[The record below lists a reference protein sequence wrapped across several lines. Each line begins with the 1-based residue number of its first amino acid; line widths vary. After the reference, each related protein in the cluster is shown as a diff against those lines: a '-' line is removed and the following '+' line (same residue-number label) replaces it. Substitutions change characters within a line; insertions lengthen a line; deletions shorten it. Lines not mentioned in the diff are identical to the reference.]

1 MKGRV
6 FGVPALATLAMLAAL
21 PSCYSGTAR
30 PTSAASLANDAG
42 WKMVRGVPFVRQG
55 GGSDCGAAALS
66 MVLGY
71 WSVPASRE
79 DILAQT
85 APAGAPGIPVHALR
99 AYARARGLQ
108 AFVVAGD
115 MGDLLTEL
123 GAGRPV
129 LVGVGKPYGNR
140 ARLHYEVV
148 IGVHLGKRVVATLD
162 PDAGLQENTFE
173 GFATEWALAQRVT
186 MIVLPPGA

>member
-1 MKGRV
+1 
-6 FGVPALATLAMLAAL
+6 LA
-21 PSCYSGTAR
+21 S
-30 PTSAASLANDAG
+30 DAG
-42 WKMVRGVPFVRQG
+42 WKLVRGVPFVEQG
-55 GGSDCGAAALS
+55 GATDCGAAALS

-71 WSVPASRE
+71 WSIPSSRD
-79 DILAQT
+79 DILAET
-85 APAGAPGIPVHALR
+85 ASPGSPGIAAHALR

-108 AFVVAGD
+108 AFIVAGD
-115 MGDLLTEL
+115 MGDLVAEL

-148 IGVHLGKRVVATLD
+148 IGIHPGKRVVATLD
-162 PDAGLQENTFE
+162 PDAGLRENSFE